1 MFNISISLGELPDE
15 WKVSRFTPIPKHGH
29 RTNPS
34 NYRLI
39 SLLSIVSELLEK
51 NMAQLLTERMA
62 VNRYL
67 LINGGSVKENQLL
80 VL

>member
-15 WKVSRFTPIPKHGH
+15 WKVSRITPIPKHGH

-39 SLLSIVSELLEK
+39 SLLSIVSKLLEK

>member
-1 MFNISISLGELPDE
+1 MEMMYLSDYAQNTALSITEAVTKMFNISISLGELPDE
-15 WKVSRFTPIPKHGH
+15 WKVSRVTPIPKHGH

-51 NMAQLLTERMA
+51 KDGTTTH
-62 VNRYL
+62 
-67 LINGGSVKENQLL
+67 
-80 VL
+80 